1 MEVSL
6 DTDITI
12 HLYNAGKEE
21 LLYRYFDKLYIHE
34 FILEHEIKNK
44 DSNVY
49 QKIKSEEKAGRIIV
63 VTTQYLIDVG
73 MKKRFEDE
81 LYDIKVLFDYGE
93 SNAVALASTLGIAAL
108 VTDDTKEYGPHDSLV
123 NEYIE
128 DVIPFA
134 FYELLYLKYLES
146 DDDFELFHDE
156 FEAINIIAYPTYPM
170 TFLSRI
176 KRVVRRFSKRGTER
190 DRNWMQEFCES
201 KDVDYG
207 RKMKI
212 LKEHLSRLEG

>member
-49 QKIKSEEKAGRIIV
+49 KRIKSEEKAGRIIV

-93 SNAVALASTLGIAAL
+93 ANAVALASTLGIAAL

-156 FEAINIIAYPTYPM
+156 FEAINIIAYPTYPL

-201 KDVDYG
+201 NDIDYG

-212 LKEHLSRLEG
+212 LKEHLSRPEG